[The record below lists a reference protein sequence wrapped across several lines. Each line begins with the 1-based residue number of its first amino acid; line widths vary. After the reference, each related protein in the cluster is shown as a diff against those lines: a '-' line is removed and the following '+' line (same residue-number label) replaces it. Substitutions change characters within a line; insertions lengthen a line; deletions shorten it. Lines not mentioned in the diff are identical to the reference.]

1 MLIIK
6 SMHLINLHFW
16 TYLGAGGGGVRGSH
30 ARGRRG
36 DEYAPL
42 KAFSLLHDRKRGSY
56 LQGQGR
62 AELPLDIPTT
72 LFSYEALTLKRIWCV
87 DFT

>member
-42 KAFSLLHDRKRGSY
+42 KLSVCYTIGSAVVICRGRVGQSY
-56 LQGQGR
+56 RSIFPQHCFLMKPSR
-62 AELPLDIPTT
+62 
-72 LFSYEALTLKRIWCV
+72 
-87 DFT
+87 